1 MSRLRRCRACKRSK
15 PLAAFLRN
23 AAHKDAR
30 DVWCR
35 DCRRAYA
42 RRWRA
47 ANREACRERQ
57 KAYYRKN
64 RARLRAYNRA
74 YQRRRRKLIRTGKW
88 QGRGAVAATRAR
100 TRAAPPRR
108 AAAS

>member
-1 MSRLRRCRACKRSK
+1 MPRLRRCQACKRTK
-15 PLAAFLRN
+15 PTTAFLRN

-42 RRWRA
+42 RR
-47 ANREACRERQ
+47 
-57 KAYYRKN
+57 
-64 RARLRAYNRA
+64 LRAYNRA

-88 QGRGAVAATRAR
+88 QGRSALAAARAR

-108 AAAS
+108 AAGTGG

>member
-1 MSRLRRCRACKRSK
+1 MPRLRRCRACKRVK
-15 PLAAFLRN
+15 PTTAFLRN

-47 ANREACRERQ
+47 ANREACRARQ

-64 RARLRAYNRA
+64 RSRLRAYNRA
-74 YQRRRRKLIRTGKW
+74 YQRKRRKMIRMGKW
-88 QGRGAVAATRAR
+88 QGRGPTAAARVR
-100 TRAAPPRR
+100 TRTAPLRR
-108 AAAS
+108 ASGE